1 MVLGMSLSTFTA
13 VHVLISLIGIASGF
27 LILYGLLVGKRFD
40 GATAIFLLTTVLTSA
55 TGFLFPFEHL
65 LPSHV
70 VGIISLLVLA
80 VAIIAR
86 YPMHMVRAW
95 RSTYVVSAVLAFY
108 LNFFVLVAQ
117 TFMKV
122 PAVHA
127 LAPTQKEPPFLI
139 VQLIVMV
146 IFIVLGVFAVRK
158 FRVEASA
165 SVQAWKSTK
174 AS

>member
-13 VHVLISLIGIASGF
+13 VHVLISLTGIASGF
-27 LILYGLLVGKRFD
+27 LVLYGLLVGKRFD

-70 VGIISLLVLA
+70 VGIISLVVLA

-95 RSTYVVSAVLAFY
+95 RSTYVVSAVLALY

-146 IFIVLGVFAVRK
+146 IFIVLGVFAVKK
-158 FRVEASA
+158 FRMESVA
-165 SVQAWKSTK
+165 SVAAWKNTK

>member
-27 LILYGLLVGKRFD
+27 LVLYGLLVGKRFD

-70 VGIISLLVLA
+70 VGIISLVVLA

-95 RSTYVVSAVLAFY
+95 RSTYVVSAVLALY

-146 IFIVLGVFAVRK
+146 IFIVLGVFAVKK
-158 FRVEASA
+158 FRMESVA
-165 SVQAWKSTK
+165 SVAAWKNTK